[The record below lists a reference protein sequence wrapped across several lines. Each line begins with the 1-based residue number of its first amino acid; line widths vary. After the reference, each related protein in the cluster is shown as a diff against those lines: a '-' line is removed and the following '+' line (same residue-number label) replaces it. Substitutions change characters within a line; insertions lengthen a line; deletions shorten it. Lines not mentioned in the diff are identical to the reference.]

1 MGAKRAQKE
10 PPVPEPPVDFVI
22 VTALPE
28 ERDALLAK
36 LPGARKLDKGIR
48 DIHTFYAA
56 QVKTRRKDRSEYSVI
71 VTCLVKMGPIT
82 ATAQTVSVVTKWQ
95 PRYVMLVGIA
105 CGIRGAVKHGDV
117 LIASQ
122 VADYTIGKQEGGP
135 RKINWDV
142 YPCGVSLLDSAND
155 LGDAWRK
162 GIGVAR
168 PGMGESAREK
178 GLVASGGDVVQD
190 DEIVATYSRSWPK
203 LIGIEME
210 SGGVAAGVHQTV
222 DRPEFLMI
230 KSVSDFGKDKHD
242 LDVIPWRPY
251 ACHAA
256 AAFAVAL
263 MKSGPSPSQ
272 AKTNRAGAMGKAEE
286 KRRQGERQWEYL
298 LAHSFRTLDCFLV
311 LKAEVGRDW
320 FDSIL
325 SETSLSFDRER
336 PSVQLAS
343 LVSDAKNSKEA
354 KDRYGERG
362 FHYWTLYRGEE
373 GYWVSRRGPDQVEE
387 DLVAGING
395 TVSWSALGRP
405 DLATLRDLSQINE
418 FGISLPARAFD
429 VGVEE
434 FEFIFHGDGFSF
446 HISISEEGILEP
458 LHEMAR
464 MEHKIV
470 GDGERMM
477 MGTGFA
483 GGQLLDMF
491 FKQYMRRWQDEP
503 EAPRRPYRGR
513 MGMAGPSGKEITFYP
528 SMPMGFRDNP
538 EQKDYS
544 FTIHTPDRK
553 AIAARIAELER
564 LVKTGSIESETF
576 VELAVRY
583 AAQGRLLDALSIVQR
598 AEVVGATGRDVHR
611 VCGQILGEMGRHN
624 EAVARFRKAVA
635 MDEQCAGSVTG
646 LAIALAASGD
656 HAGAVEEFRR
666 ALAMEPS
673 NTGYQRNLAF
683 ALVHLGES
691 TEPIGY
697 LEKVVASTPNDSAA
711 MTLLG
716 VLLEQLGRKDEAGR
730 YLEEATRAP
739 KAEANA
745 FVQLGL
751 YQARGGNHASA
762 VLSLQRA
769 AELKKEAR
777 TYELLGGSLAELE
790 RLADAEEAFREACE
804 LAPDNAAMVA
814 NLGAVIAQ
822 QGALERAIPHLKRAV
837 ELDPANEMF
846 QKNLKAAL
854 LISDRGD
861 SRAV

>member
-1 MGAKRAQKE
+1 MGVKKAQQE
-10 PPVPEPPVDFVI
+10 SPVPEPPVDFVI

-36 LPGARKLDKGIR
+36 LPGARKLDKGMR

-56 QVKTRRKDRSEYSVI
+56 RVKTRRKDKSEYSVI

-95 PRYVMLVGIA
+95 PRHVMLVGIA

-122 VADYTIGKQEGGP
+122 VADYTIGKQEGGQ

-142 YPCGVSLLDSAND
+142 YPCGVSLLDSANN
-155 LGDAWRK
+155 LGDGWRR

-168 PGMGESAREK
+168 PGTGEPVREK
-178 GLVASGGDVVQD
+178 GVVASGGDVIQD
-190 DEIVATYSRSWPK
+190 DDIVATYSKSWPK

-210 SGGVAAGVHQTV
+210 SGGVAAGIHQTA

-242 LDVIPWRPY
+242 LDVIPWRSY
-251 ACHAA
+251 ACNTA

-263 MKSGPSPSQ
+263 IKSGPSPSQ
-272 AKTNRAGAMGKAEE
+272 VITNSAGAGGKAEE

-298 LAHSFRTLDCFLV
+298 LAHPFRTLDFFLI

-320 FDSIL
+320 FDSML
-325 SETSLSFDRER
+325 SESSLSFDRER
-336 PSVQLAS
+336 PSVKLTS
-343 LVSDAKNSKEA
+343 LVSATKNSKEP

-362 FHYWTLYRGEE
+362 SHYWTLYRGEE
-373 GYWVSRRGPDQVEE
+373 GYWVSRRAPDRVEE
-387 DLVAGING
+387 DVVAGIDG
-395 TVSWSALGRP
+395 TVSWSTLGRP
-405 DLATLRDLSQINE
+405 ELTTLRELSQINE

-434 FEFIFHGDGFSF
+434 FELMINGDGFSF
-446 HISISEEGILEP
+446 HVSISENGILGP

-464 MEHKIV
+464 MEHEIV
-470 GDGERMM
+470 GDGDRMM
-477 MGTGFA
+477 MGTSFA

-503 EAPRRPYRGR
+503 EAPRSLYRGR

-528 SMPMGFRDNP
+528 SIPMSFRDSP

-553 AIAARIAELER
+553 AIVARIAELES
-564 LVKTGSIESETF
+564 LVKAGAVESETF

-583 AAQGRLLDALSIVQR
+583 VAQGRLLDALSILQR
-598 AEVVGATGRDVHR
+598 AEAVGAAGRDVHR
-611 VCGQILGEMGRHN
+611 VYGQILQEMGRHK

-656 HAGAVEEFRR
+656 QAGAVEEFRR
-666 ALAMEPS
+666 ALAIEPA

-697 LEKVVASTPNDSAA
+697 LEKVVASNPNDSAA

-716 VLLEQLGRKDEAGR
+716 ILSEHCDRKDEAGR
-730 YLEEATRAP
+730 YLEEATRVP

-745 FVQLGL
+745 FVQLGMF
-751 YQARGGNHASA
+751 QARGGNHALA
-762 VLSLQRA
+762 VLSFQRGV
-769 AELKKEAR
+769 ELKKEAR
-777 TYELLGGSLAELE
+777 IYELLGGSLAELD
-790 RLADAEEAFREACE
+790 RLAEAENAFVEAST

-822 QGALERAIPHLKRAV
+822 QGAFERAIPYLKRAA
-837 ELDPANEMF
+837 ELEPANEMF
-846 QKNLKAAL
+846 QHNLKAAL
-854 LISDRGD
+854 MMKSHICTQD
-861 SRAV
+861 

>member
-1 MGAKRAQKE
+1 MGTKKAQKE
-10 PPVPEPPVDFVI
+10 PQVPEPPVDFVI

-36 LPGARKLDKGIR
+36 LPSARKLDKGIR

-95 PRYVMLVGIA
+95 PRHVMLVGIA
-105 CGIRGAVKHGDV
+105 CGIRGVVKHGDV
-117 LIASQ
+117 LIPSQ
-122 VADYTIGKQEGGP
+122 VADYTIGKQEGGQ

-155 LGDAWRK
+155 LRDAWRK
-162 GIGVAR
+162 GIGVVR
-168 PGMGESAREK
+168 PGPSESVREK
-178 GLVASGGDVVQD
+178 GVVASGGDVIQD
-190 DEIVATYSRSWPK
+190 DEIVAAYSKSWPK

-210 SGGVAAGVHQTV
+210 SGGVAAGVHQTA

-230 KSVSDFGKDKHD
+230 KSVSNFGKDKHD
-242 LDVIPWRPY
+242 PEVIPWRPY
-251 ACHAA
+251 ACHTAS
-256 AAFAVAL
+256 AFAVAL
-263 MKSGPSPSQ
+263 MKSGPSPSL
-272 AKTNRAGAMGKAEE
+272 AIANCAGARGVKAEE

-298 LAHSFRTLDCFLV
+298 LAHSFRTLDCFLI
-311 LKAEVGRDW
+311 LKADVGRDW
-320 FDSIL
+320 LDSML
-325 SETSLSFDRER
+325 SEASLSFDREG
-336 PSVQLAS
+336 PSVRLAS
-343 LVSDAKNSKEA
+343 LVSAAMNSKEA

-373 GYWVSRRGPDQVEE
+373 GYWVSRRGPGRVED

-418 FGISLPARAFD
+418 FGISLPPRAFD

-434 FEFIFHGDGFSF
+434 LELIFHGDGFSF
-446 HISISEEGILEP
+446 HISISEEGIFES

-464 MEHKIV
+464 MGREIA
-470 GDGERMM
+470 GDGERMTI
-477 MGTGFA
+477 GTSFA

-503 EAPRRPYRGR
+503 KAPRRPYRGR

-528 SMPMGFRDNP
+528 SVPMSFRDSP
-538 EQKDYS
+538 EEKEYS
-544 FTIHTPDRK
+544 FTIHMPDRK
-553 AIAARIAELER
+553 AVAARIAELET
-564 LVKTGSIESETF
+564 LVKAGSVDSEIF
-576 VELAVRY
+576 VELAVRHV
-583 AAQGRLLDALSIVQR
+583 AQGRLLDALSTVQR
-598 AEVVGATGRDVHR
+598 AEVVGAGGRDVHR
-611 VCGQILGEMGRHN
+611 VSGQILGEMGRHN
-624 EAVARFRKAVA
+624 EAVAHFRKAVA
-635 MDEQCAGSVTG
+635 MDEQCAGSITG

-656 HAGAVEEFRR
+656 QAGAVEEFRR
-666 ALAMEPS
+666 ALAMEPA

-691 TEPIGY
+691 TESIGY

-716 VLLEQLGRKDEAGR
+716 VLLEHFGREDEAGH
-730 YLEEATRAP
+730 YLEKAARVP

-751 YQARGGNHASA
+751 YQARGGNHATA
-762 VLSLQRA
+762 VLSFQRA
-769 AELKKEAR
+769 AELEKEAR

-790 RLADAEEAFREACE
+790 RLAEAEKAFREACT
-804 LAPDNAAMVA
+804 LASDNAAMVA

-846 QKNLKAAL
+846 QNNLEVAL
-854 LISDRGD
+854 MRSGRGD
-861 SRAV
+861 QEA